1 MYYPQP
7 MAMAA
12 GLAGGLAVAVGSALG
27 GVARFWVAALVNRR
41 LGEAFPWGTLVVN
54 ASGALLAGLLAAA
67 LAATGGLPTLEGLLL
82 IGFCGSYTT
91 VSSFALQTF
100 TLAQAG
106 GWPRAIGNI
115 LATLALTLFGA
126 WLGLQ
131 AGALIPPE
139 GGV

>member
-1 MYYPQP
+1 
-7 MAMAA
+7 MAMMA
-12 GLAGGLAVAVGSALG
+12 GFAGGLAVAAGSALG

-54 ASGALLAGLLAAA
+54 ASGALLAGLLAAV
-67 LAATGGLPTLEGLLL
+67 LAATGGLATLEGLLL

-100 TLAQAG
+100 TLVQAG
-106 GWPRAIGNI
+106 GWPRAVGNVF
-115 LATLALTLFGA
+115 ATLALTLSGA

-131 AGALIPPE
+131 AGALIPG